1 VINQRWLSQKIGPQ
15 LTASL
20 KKFKELIVPKLS
32 LRRIMKRLVLI
43 RVNPLVKRISIDADF
58 PSSAGSMRQQ
68 LELTLDGSLSTPGL
82 LLRLSKLNSRALETQ
97 IVDIYEQF
105 EETEN
110 SKALREILD
119 KHGSDKGSYH
129 NYDLVYAYLLNQSH
143 TKPQNILEI
152 GLGTNNTDTVSNM
165 GKYGRPGASLR
176 TWRDFLPEANIV
188 GCDIDSRVLFQ
199 ENRIRTY
206 HLDQTNDDS
215 WNTLMLELGEDKYDL
230 VIDDG
235 LHAPVANLRSI
246 IYGLRLLKRNGVL
259 VIEDAAVQSLPLW
272 ETALHLVSDSFS
284 GYIVKTKKA
293 YLVVFTK
300 L

>member
-1 VINQRWLSQKIGPQ
+1 
-15 LTASL
+15 
-20 KKFKELIVPKLS
+20 
-32 LRRIMKRLVLI
+32 MKRLVLI